1 MKFNWKQGFHQS
13 VWFDESGIYKIRKI
27 HKKKPVFGDHLRPF
41 WLELWVKN
49 EKEFKMVDF
58 QFPDRLQIECW
69 IRGYWEGADGSIIID
84 RFEETGGE

>member
-1 MKFNWKQGFHQS
+1 M
-13 VWFDESGIYKIRKI
+13 
-27 HKKKPVFGDHLRPF
+27 RPF

-69 IRGYWEGADGSIIID
+69 IRGYWEGVDGSIIID